1 MSWFD
6 SAVVAMMPLMPR
18 PLMRRL
24 SRPYIAGVRL
34 EDAIELVRQLERERM
49 MATLDLLGEHI
60 TRLDAADRARDAY
73 LGLLGEIHRTGVA
86 ANISIKLTQ
95 LGLTVD
101 RDACRESLDTL
112 VRRARELGCFVRI
125 DMEDSSCTDATLEL
139 YRGLRRDGLDNVGV
153 VLQAM
158 LRRTLEDARALARE
172 GANVRLCKGIYVE
185 PPTIAYRDRD
195 EVRRSYLASLEA
207 LWDGGCYVAL
217 ATHDDE
223 LIARARERIAA
234 RGLERAAYE
243 FQMLLGVRPALR
255 RSLVDSGERLRVYV
269 PFGENWYAYS
279 LRRMRENPQVAGH
292 VARSIV
298 GGLLGRTNGSNS

>member
-6 SAVVAMMPLMPR
+6 SAVVAMLPLMPR
-18 PLMRRL
+18 ALVRRF
-24 SRPYIAGVRL
+24 SQPYIAGERL
-34 EDAIELVRQLERERM
+34 EDAIELVRRLERERM

-60 TRLDAADRARDAY
+60 TRLESADRARDAY
-73 LGLLGEIHRTGVA
+73 LALLGEIHRTGVA

-101 RDACRESLDTL
+101 REACRSNLETL
-112 VRRARELGCFVRI
+112 VRRARELDCFVRI

-139 YRGLRRDGLDNVGV
+139 YLGLRRAGLDNVGV

-158 LRRTLEDARALARE
+158 LRRTLADARALAKE

-185 PPTIAYRDRD
+185 PPEIAYRDRE
-195 EVRRSYLASLEA
+195 EVRQSYLASLEA
-207 LWDGGCYVAL
+207 LWDGGRYVAL
-217 ATHDDE
+217 ATHDDV
-223 LIARARERIAA
+223 LIARARARIAE
-234 RGLERAAYE
+234 RGLDRSDYE

-255 RSLVDSGERLRVYV
+255 KSLVDAGERLRVYV
-269 PFGENWYAYS
+269 AFGENWYAYS